1 MPLFFIFFFDYV
13 WFTIYSREVTD
24 TTRQK
29 FPHVH
34 EKALSF
40 HATQKQR
47 QVGDEWV
54 TYLPDES
61 HGGRN
66 GQTFVVGQDH
76 GAAVVQD
83 RVQQLHLVRVTLKH
97 RG

>member
-1 MPLFFIFFFDYV
+1 MVYHLQQERYGHELANIPLCPRKSVEFPG
-13 WFTIYSREVTD
+13 D
-24 TTRQK
+24 TETK
-29 FPHVH
+29 MKVN
-34 EKALSF
+34 
-40 HATQKQR
+40 
-47 QVGDEWV
+47 
-54 TYLPDES
+54 YLPDES